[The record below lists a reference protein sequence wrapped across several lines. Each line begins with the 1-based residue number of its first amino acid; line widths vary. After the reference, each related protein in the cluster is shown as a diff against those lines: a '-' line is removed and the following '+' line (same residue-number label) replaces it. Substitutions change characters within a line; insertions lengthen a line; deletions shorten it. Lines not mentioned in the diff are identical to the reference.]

1 MENSM
6 TKTRAFLKGLG
17 LPEGDL
23 YSLPDSEKRF
33 PDGAQYRGSRDQRR
47 CGHFWKNW
55 IKITFIYIV

>member
-33 PDGAQYRGSRDQRR
+33 PDGAQYRFEVDRKS
-47 CGHFWKNW
+47 
-55 IKITFIYIV
+55 VV